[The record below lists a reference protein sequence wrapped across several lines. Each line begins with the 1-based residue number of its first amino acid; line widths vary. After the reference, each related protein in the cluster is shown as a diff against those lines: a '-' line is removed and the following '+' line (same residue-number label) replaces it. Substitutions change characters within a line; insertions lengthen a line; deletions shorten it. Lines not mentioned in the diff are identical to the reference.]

1 MTKALLLLAWVPLLS
16 ISTPQLISS
25 DYHNR
30 QVSISCDAAWE
41 LMDIVKN
48 DDVVNQRK
56 EDRLLLELRKDVIKL
71 KC

>member
-16 ISTPQLISS
+16 ISTPQLNKP
-25 DYHNR
+25 DN
-30 QVSISCDAAWE
+30 QVRISCDAAWE

-48 DDVVNQRK
+48 DDVVDQRR
-56 EDRLLLELRKDVIKL
+56 EDRLLLELRKDVSRL

>member
-16 ISTPQLISS
+16 FSTPRLIQQ
-25 DYHNR
+25 DN
-30 QVSISCDAAWE
+30 QVRISCDAAWE

-48 DDVVNQRK
+48 DDVVNQRT
-56 EDRLLLELRKDVIKL
+56 EDRLLLELRKDVVKL

>member
-16 ISTPQLISS
+16 ISTPQLAKS
-25 DYHNR
+25 N
-30 QVSISCDAAWE
+30 QVMISCDAAWE

-48 DDVVNQRK
+48 DDVVDQRK
-56 EDRLLLELRKDVIKL
+56 EDRLLSELRKDVVKL

>member
-16 ISTPQLISS
+16 ISTPQLTKS
-25 DYHNR
+25 DT
-30 QVSISCDAAWE
+30 QVTISCGAAWE

-48 DDVVNQRK
+48 DDVVDQRR
-56 EDRLLLELRKDVIKL
+56 EDRLLLELRKDVVRL

>member
-16 ISTPQLISS
+16 FATKLTGTEHP
-25 DYHNR
+25 
-30 QVSISCDAAWE
+30 VTISCNASWE

-48 DDVVNQRK
+48 DDVVHQRV
-56 EDRLLLELRKDVIKL
+56 EDRLLLELRKDVVN

>member
-16 ISTPQLISS
+16 LSTPQIVPTDNSV
-25 DYHNR
+25 R
-30 QVSISCDAAWE
+30 ISCDAAWE

-48 DDVVNQRK
+48 DDVVNQRR
-56 EDRLLLELRKDVIKL
+56 EDQLLLELRKDVVRL

>member
-16 ISTPQLISS
+16 ISTPQLTQT
-25 DYHNR
+25 N
-30 QVSISCDAAWE
+30 QVTISCDAAWE

-48 DDVVNQRK
+48 DNVIDQRR
-56 EDRLLLELRKDVIKL
+56 EDRLLLELRKDVVRL

>member
-16 ISTPQLISS
+16 VSTPQLKS
-25 DYHNR
+25 YP
-30 QVSISCDAAWE
+30 VTISCDAAWE

-48 DDVVNQRK
+48 DDIVDQRR
-56 EDRLLLELRKDVIKL
+56 EDRLLLELRKDVIV

>member
-1 MTKALLLLAWVPLLS
+1 MTKALLLLAWVPFLS
-16 ISTPQLISS
+16 FSAPQFAQT
-25 DYHNR
+25 N
-30 QVSISCDAAWE
+30 QVTISCDAAWE

-56 EDRLLLELRKDVIKL
+56 EDQLLLELRKDVVRL

>member
-16 ISTPQLISS
+16 VSTPQLKS
-25 DYHNR
+25 YP
-30 QVSISCDAAWE
+30 VTISCDAAWE

-48 DDVVNQRK
+48 DDVVDQRK
-56 EDRLLLELRKDVIKL
+56 EDRLLSELRKDVVRL